1 MTDMITGDRL
11 LLAIL
16 NMSFNGTL
24 IIGIVLVLRWL
35 MLKTM
40 KDLPRKYLVWLW
52 AIPFFRLLC
61 PADLSRWLGKLS
73 LIPWNGRP
81 FDVVNHR
88 GIGGAPYQGVHP
100 QVDTG
105 WIPVDQWLNDAVVQ
119 SLPEPTEMA
128 SIDPFQIT
136 QFVLF
141 LIWAF
146 GAAALLLLTAWNWWK
161 LRRTVCDA
169 ILYRRDGAVKI
180 YETDR
185 ISTAFVV
192 GWIRYKIYLPMGL
205 SEEELNCVLHHEFA
219 HIKRNDSIW
228 KLLAYLSVILHWF
241 NPVVWIAYKILI
253 RDIEMACDE
262 RAIRNVD
269 PKVYTSALLKLSMR
283 GSGLLAPLAFG
294 EGSIKERIVNVLKGK
309 EPKKVVSVIAA
320 VIVGIAAVA
329 CVSNQEPDGPILL
342 GEGKQQFTVL
352 AYEGNEIFWE
362 TAGFDDEEVQLGIQ
376 LREHRTED
384 AKEHEKVLDLVC
396 EMDWGSDIE
405 LDMMTIGTE
414 EAPHRAKLTFLVK
427 EGLDSK
433 TAVIDQGKIATNI
446 WLLFSQ
452 VKNLEDVI
460 FEARAKNE
468 LETTEVSACGYL
480 RKDIEAVNAEALTH
494 IASIAMDE
502 SLHPDGITFRGEPTL
517 WNLGGDTDTLL
528 LLIRSLNVA
537 RGVQEDIL
545 FGSAKDP
552 GVAMLLP
559 NLPILPVEK
568 EDGSMNELAT
578 AATQQMITYIEN
590 LPYEISQYE
599 LREQGFV
606 TNVHGILSDNVNRF
620 HFFMETYCDDFPGAE
635 LCGYPLFD
643 PSGSGRGFAE
653 IGSVETDD
661 ARSSEAVAAG
671 PLIPNGGGLGDD
683 VLLMGTVTKEG
694 DWILYGVLAYDG
706 GFVMIRDISR
716 DEFRDMSRAEYSV
729 RMFRNLVYKE
739 SPSVEDAV
747 NYSVILTDEDKDNF
761 TYEEPPEICWELFQ
775 GIGIRQ

>member
-1 MTDMITGDRL
+1 MTDIITGDRL

-16 NMSFNGTL
+16 NMSFNGTI
-24 IIGIVLVLRWL
+24 IIGIVLVLRWI

-40 KDLPRKYLVWLW
+40 KDLPRNYLVWLW

-73 LIPWNGRP
+73 LIPWNSQP
-81 FDVVNHR
+81 LSVVNHR
-88 GIGGAPYQGVHP
+88 AVAGAPYQGIHP
-100 QVDTG
+100 QIDTG
-105 WIPVDQWLNDAVVQ
+105 FVPVDQWLNDAMIQ
-119 SLPEPTEMA
+119 SLPAPMEMA

-141 LIWAF
+141 LIWAL
-146 GAAALLLLTAWNWWK
+146 GATALLLVTIWNWWK
-161 LRRTVCDA
+161 LRQTISDA
-169 ILYRRDGAVKI
+169 VLYRRDGNVKI

-192 GWIRYKIYLPMGL
+192 GWVRYKIYLPTGL
-205 SEEELNCVLHHEFA
+205 SEEEVNCVLHHEFA
-219 HIKRNDSIW
+219 HIKRNDPLW
-228 KLLAYLSVILHWF
+228 KLLAYVSVNLHWF
-241 NPVVWIAYKILI
+241 NPIVWFAYKTLI

-262 RAIRNVD
+262 RAIQNTD
-269 PKVYTSALLKLSMR
+269 PKLYTSALLKLSMR

-294 EGSIKERIVNVLKGK
+294 EGSIKERIINALKVK
-309 EPKKVVSVIAA
+309 EPKRAIRIAA
-320 VIVGIAAVA
+320 IALICVAAVVCA
-329 CVSNQEPDGPILL
+329 SNQEPDGPILL

-362 TAGFDDEEVQLGIQ
+362 TAGFDDEEVQLAIQ

-480 RKDIEAVNAEALTH
+480 RKDIEAVNAEALTY
-494 IASIAMDE
+494 IASVAMDE

-517 WNLGGDTDTLL
+517 WDLGGDTETLL

-537 RGVQEDIL
+537 RGVQEDVL

-559 NLPILPVEK
+559 SLPALPVTDT
-568 EDGSMNELAT
+568 DGSMNELAT

-590 LPYEISQYE
+590 LPYDISQHE

-606 TNVHGILSDNVNRF
+606 TNVRGLISDNRDRWE
-620 HFFMETYCDDFPGAE
+620 FFLSQYGKGFEPK
-635 LCGYPLFD
+635 
-643 PSGSGRGFAE
+643 SG
-653 IGSVETDD
+653 
-661 ARSSEAVAAG
+661 AVAAG
-671 PLIPNGGGLGDD
+671 P
-683 VLLMGTVTKEG
+683 
-694 DWILYGVLAYDG
+694 
-706 GFVMIRDISR
+706 
-716 DEFRDMSRAEYSV
+716 
-729 RMFRNLVYKE
+729 
-739 SPSVEDAV
+739 
-747 NYSVILTDEDKDNF
+747 
-761 TYEEPPEICWELFQ
+761 
-775 GIGIRQ
+775 